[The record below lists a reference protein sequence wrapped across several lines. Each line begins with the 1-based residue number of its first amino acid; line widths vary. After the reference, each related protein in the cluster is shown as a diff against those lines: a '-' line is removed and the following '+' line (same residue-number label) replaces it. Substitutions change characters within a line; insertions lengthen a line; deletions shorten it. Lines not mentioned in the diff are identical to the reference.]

1 MRAQLLF
8 WVVPL
13 VEGQLVIEGIGFKLC
28 GMLWGQSNFINLHKC
43 FVGGGGGGGGQLHSS
58 TAGAGYSSLSAS
70 SSASPPASE
79 PSSPADNN
87 AIHVVGTMPLIE
99 VRIRCVWSSCVAVCG
114 RC

>member
-1 MRAQLLF
+1 MCAQLLF

-43 FVGGGGGGGGQLHSS
+43 FVGGSGGGQLHSS
-58 TAGAGYSSLSAS
+58 TAGAGYSSLSVS

-87 AIHVVGTMPLIE
+87 AIHVVGAMPLIE
-99 VRIRCVWSSCVAVCG
+99 VRTQVGNCVSSCVCVCG